1 MSIIPFPGQKDPL
14 RIGVLGSG
22 SGSNM
27 QSIQD
32 AIEAGTLNAK
42 IVCTIADVPNA
53 KILDRAKKHNI
64 PCAYLDPAP
73 WKTKLEGDAETR
85 YIEMLQK
92 AGAQVIVLA
101 GFMRIVKKRFLDAFP
116 YRVLNIHPALLP
128 SFRGLHAQRQAVEA
142 GVKIAG
148 CTVHFVVP
156 DMDAGPIIL
165 QSAVPVYEDDT
176 EDTLAAR
183 ILTKEHPTYV
193 RAAALFCDDKLT
205 IDGNVVK
212 GTQE

>member
-1 MSIIPFPGQKDPL
+1 M
-14 RIGVLGSG
+14 
-22 SGSNM
+22 
-27 QSIQD
+27 
-32 AIEAGTLNAK
+32 
-42 IVCTIADVPNA
+42 
-53 KILDRAKKHNI
+53 
-64 PCAYLDPAP
+64 
-73 WKTKLEGDAETR
+73 
-85 YIEMLQK
+85 
-92 AGAQVIVLA
+92 
-101 GFMRIVKKRFLDAFP
+101 
-116 YRVLNIHPALLP
+116 LNIHPALLP

-176 EDTLAAR
+176 EDTLATR